1 METALVSDMITGGIT
16 SEGVGALLV
25 AGAAFY
31 LLFEARRL
39 LQAYSRYRRVQGNDN
54 IAKGVVVQFDG
65 NQATTRWRITGIG
78 FSSLALVNVDD
89 PLLTMTL
96 PLAEV
101 LNGTMVFSHHAEGAG
116 ENLVTTE
123 NREIQPAFH
132 AL

>member
-1 METALVSDMITGGIT
+1 METALVSDMITGGVT
-16 SEGVGALLV
+16 GEGVGALLV

-31 LLFEARRL
+31 LLFETRRL

-65 NQATTRWRITGIG
+65 NQATTRWRIIGIG

-89 PLLTMTL
+89 PLLTMTM

-101 LNGTMVFSHHAEGAG
+101 LNGTMVFSHHAEGAVEEG
-116 ENLVTTE
+116 NSCKGKETE
-123 NREIQPAFH
+123 S
-132 AL
+132 